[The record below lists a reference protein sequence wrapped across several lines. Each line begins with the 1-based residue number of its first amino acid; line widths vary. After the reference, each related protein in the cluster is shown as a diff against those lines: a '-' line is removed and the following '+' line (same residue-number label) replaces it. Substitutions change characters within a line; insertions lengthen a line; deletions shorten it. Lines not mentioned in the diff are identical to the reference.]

1 MPSNKPKI
9 SELGEKKLI
18 KRLLSRSQTPRVKSL
33 FLNKIPIESL
43 SDDAAL
49 VDIGEKYLVLC
60 SDMLMRSSH
69 FPVKMSFKQI
79 GQKVVTV
86 NVSDLAAMG
95 ADAMGIIISMGLP
108 KTMLVEEFDDLIDGI
123 LETCE
128 KYGMA
133 LIGGDTNEASE
144 LTLNGTCIGT
154 VEKENVLM
162 RSGARPG
169 DVVAVTGNL
178 GLAAA
183 GFKILECDC
192 QDELNEDS
200 VKLSIKHALEPEAKL
215 KEGKILS
222 DSRQVSSATDI
233 TDGLLSEL
241 GEIQDAN
248 ESTIGITIHEN
259 WLPIPLEVFEIA
271 KITGTDP
278 YDLALSYGEDFELL
292 FTIPPSEFENLQTK
306 LKLKK
311 IGFVDSTDTIKMID
325 KYGNTKIVTPRGY
338 EHLN

>member
-9 SELGEKKLI
+9 TDLGEKKLI
-18 KRLLSRSQTPRVKSL
+18 KRLLTRSQTPQVKPL
-33 FLNKIPIESL
+33 FLNKISIESL

-49 VDIGEKYLVLC
+49 IDIGENYLVLC

-69 FPVKMSFKQI
+69 FPVKMSFNQI

-95 ADAMGIIISMGLP
+95 ADAIGIIISMGLP
-108 KTMLVEEFDDLIDGI
+108 KNMFVEEFDDLIDGI
-123 LETCE
+123 LEACS

-133 LIGGDTNEASE
+133 LIGGDTNESSE
-144 LTLNGTCIGT
+144 LTLNGTCVGI
-154 VEKENVLM
+154 VKKENVLM

-169 DVVAVTGNL
+169 DIVAVTGNL

-183 GFKILECDC
+183 GFKILECEC
-192 QDELNEDS
+192 QDELDNNS
-200 VKLSIKHALEPEAKL
+200 VKNSLKHALEPEARI

-222 DSRQVSSATDI
+222 DSGHVSSATDI
-233 TDGLLSEL
+233 SDGLLSEI
-241 GEIQDAN
+241 GEIMDAN

-259 WLPIPLEVFEIA
+259 LLPIPLEVFEIA
-271 KITGTDP
+271 KNTNTNP

-292 FTIPPSEFENLQTK
+292 LTISPSEFETIKNELD
-306 LKLKK
+306 LKK
-311 IGFVDSTDTIKMID
+311 IGLVNSTGIIKMID
-325 KYGNTKIVTPRGY
+325 KSGKTKIVTPLGY

>member
-1 MPSNKPKI
+1 MPSNKTKI
-9 SELGEKKLI
+9 TELGEKKLI
-18 KRLLSRSQTPRVKSL
+18 KRLLSRSQNPRVKSL
-33 FLNKIPIESL
+33 FLNKIPIKSL

-49 VDIGEKYLVLC
+49 VDIGENYLVLC

-69 FPVKMSFKQI
+69 FPVEMSFKQI

-95 ADAMGIIISMGLP
+95 ADAVGIIISMGLP
-108 KTMLVEEFDDLIDGI
+108 KTMLVDEFDDLVDGI
-123 LETCE
+123 LEACE

-154 VEKENVLM
+154 VKKKNVLM

-169 DVVAVTGNL
+169 DIIAVTGYL

-183 GFKILECDC
+183 GFKILECNC
-192 QDELNEDS
+192 QDELNEKS
-200 VKLSIKHALEPEAKL
+200 VKISIKHALEPEAKL
-215 KEGKILS
+215 TEGKILS
-222 DSRQVSSATDI
+222 DNGKVSSATDI
-233 TDGLLSEL
+233 SDGLLSEL

-248 ESTIGITIHEN
+248 ESTIGLTIHEK

-271 KITGTDP
+271 KITNTDP
-278 YDLALSYGEDFELL
+278 YDLALRYGEDFELL
-292 FTIPPSEFENLQTK
+292 LTISPSEFEIIQTK

-311 IGFVDSTDTIKMID
+311 IGIVDSTGTIKMID
-325 KYGNTKIVTPRGY
+325 KSGNTKIVTPRGY
-338 EHLN
+338 EHFS